1 MLNVDTT
8 INEQVLQ
15 QIPSPTVDDEELS
28 RQDAVPT
35 IDEVAKTI
43 GQIKNKKVPGKDDV
57 PAELLKADGHY
68 IAEWLHKIIR
78 DV

>member
-35 IDEVAKTI
+35 LDE
-43 GQIKNKKVPGKDDV
+43 
-57 PAELLKADGHY
+57 
-68 IAEWLHKIIR
+68 
-78 DV
+78 